1 MSRDA
6 TADPDRGTDRD
17 RDRGTGL
24 DGRTGPRPHDARE
37 GYAHAWTDS
46 RDGPGHC
53 LPGWADTRAGPG
65 HHPPGPADT
74 WDGPGGAPSGRPDAR
89 NGPRHYFS
97 GRPDTRGGPGGSP
110 SRGAEKWDGPGGE
123 PDGRAGLLD
132 GVRQWLAES
141 GSEPT
146 PARVAQALREQG
158 RVLGDAEVLGTA
170 ERLRSELVGSGPLE
184 PLLADPSVTD
194 VLVSAPDRVW
204 VDRGGGL
211 ELTAVSFPDAAAV
224 RRLAQRLAAVAG
236 RRLDDARPWV
246 DARLPDGTRLHA
258 VLPPVAVGSTCLS
271 LRVVR
276 PRAFTLDELVA
287 AGTVPPGGDQ
297 VLRALLD
304 ARLSFLI
311 SGGTGSGKTTLLS
324 ALLGLVGPGERIV
337 LAEDSAELRPDHPH
351 VVRLEGRPANQEGVG
366 LVSLQDLV
374 RQALRMRP
382 DRLVVG
388 EVRGPEVVSLLAA
401 LNTGHEGGS
410 GTVHANAAGQVP
422 ARLEALGTAAGLDRA
437 ALHSQLAAAL
447 SVVLHL
453 VRDRTGRRRIAEV
466 HVLERDPSGLV
477 VTVPALRWG
486 EDAFAR
492 ERGWERL
499 RELLRDGSQ
508 GHRGPIRLG
517 TAGPPR
523 DRQDASSPS
532 DGEGVG
538 ALTGAGRRD
547 TNGKGVGAPTRAG
560 RRDTNGER
568 DGDR

>member
-1 MSRDA
+1 MRTVQRPERARARD
-6 TADPDRGTDRD
+6 
-17 RDRGTGL
+17 
-24 DGRTGPRPHDARE
+24 
-37 GYAHAWTDS
+37 
-46 RDGPGHC
+46 
-53 LPGWADTRAGPG
+53 LPAG
-65 HHPPGPADT
+65 
-74 WDGPGGAPSGRPDAR
+74 
-89 NGPRHYFS
+89 
-97 GRPDTRGGPGGSP
+97 
-110 SRGAEKWDGPGGE
+110 GGE
-123 PDGRAGLLD
+123 LPVDLLD

-141 GSEPT
+141 GAEPT

-158 RVLGDAEVLGTA
+158 RVLGDAEVLGAA

-184 PLLADPSVTD
+184 PLLADPTVTD

-211 ELTAVSFPDAAAV
+211 ELTRVAFPDAAAV

-236 RRLDDARPWV
+236 RRLDDARPWA

-258 VLPPVAVGSTCLS
+258 VLPPVAVGCACLS

-287 AGTVPPGGDQ
+287 AGTVPPGGDR
-297 VLRALLD
+297 VLRALV
-304 ARLSFLI
+304 AGRLSFVI

-351 VVRLEGRPANQEGVG
+351 VVRLESRPANQEGAG
-366 LVSLQDLV
+366 LVTLEDLV

-388 EVRGPEVVSLLAA
+388 EVRGPEVAHLLAA
-401 LNTGHEGGS
+401 LNTGHDGA
-410 GTVHANAAGQVP
+410 GTVHANAAADVP

-453 VRDRTGRRRIAEV
+453 ARDRHGLRRIAEV

-477 VTVPALRWG
+477 RTVPALRWG
-486 EDAFAR
+486 PRGFLR
-492 ERGWERL
+492 EAGWERL
-499 RELLRDGSQ
+499 RGLLGAEYREGGS
-508 GHRGPIRLG
+508 
-517 TAGPPR
+517 
-523 DRQDASSPS
+523 
-532 DGEGVG
+532 
-538 ALTGAGRRD
+538 
-547 TNGKGVGAPTRAG
+547 
-560 RRDTNGER
+560 
-568 DGDR
+568 GDE

>member
-1 MSRDA
+1 MSGGPPA
-6 TADPDRGTDRD
+6 AAGPV
-17 RDRGTGL
+17 
-24 DGRTGPRPHDARE
+24 GR
-37 GYAHAWTDS
+37 
-46 RDGPGHC
+46 
-53 LPGWADTRAGPG
+53 RAGLS
-65 HHPPGPADT
+65 GPADASFMSRRA
-74 WDGPGGAPSGRPDAR
+74 GGNVAS
-89 NGPRHYFS
+89 
-97 GRPDTRGGPGGSP
+97 DT
-110 SRGAEKWDGPGGE
+110 
-123 PDGRAGLLD
+123 GLLD

-141 GSEPT
+141 GAEPT

-158 RVLGDAEVLGTA
+158 RVLGDAEVLGAA

-184 PLLADPSVTD
+184 PLLGDPSVTD

-211 ELTAVSFPDAAAV
+211 ELTAVSFPDPAAV

-236 RRLDDARPWV
+236 RRLDDAHPWV

-276 PRAFTLDELVA
+276 PRAFTLPELVA
-287 AGTVPPGGDQ
+287 AGTVPPGGDRL
-297 VLRALLD
+297 LRALLD

-351 VVRLEGRPANQEGVG
+351 VVRLESRPANQEGAG
-366 LVSLQDLV
+366 LVTLQDLV

-388 EVRGPEVVSLLAA
+388 EVRGPEVVALLAA
-401 LNTGHEGGS
+401 LNTGHEGGC
-410 GTVHANAAGQVP
+410 GTVHANAASGVP

-437 ALHSQLAAAL
+437 ALHSQVAAAL

-453 VRDRTGRRRIAEV
+453 VRDRAGRRRIAEV
-466 HVLERDPSGLV
+466 HVLERDPAGLV

-486 EDAFAR
+486 AEAFTY

-499 RELLRDGSQ
+499 RGLLGISEF
-508 GHRGPIRLG
+508 GG
-517 TAGPPR
+517 AGEF
-523 DRQDASSPS
+523 
-532 DGEGVG
+532 GGVG
-538 ALTGAGRRD
+538 ERRE
-547 TNGKGVGAPTRAG
+547 G
-560 RRDTNGER
+560 
-568 DGDR
+568 